1 MPDSNPPRIVLVDD
15 EPAVL
20 AALRRLLADE
30 PFEFEA
36 FSDPHEAV
44 ERVRTKPPT
53 AVIADYY
60 MPGLDGAEL
69 LERVRQI
76 DSTVVRMILTGQPDM
91 TVILDA
97 VARGSVFRFLLKPWD
112 EEELR
117 EALHDAV
124 AHHEHLRENLERQ
137 RELLDRT

>member
-20 AALRRLLADE
+20 AALQRLLADE
-30 PFEFEA
+30 PFELEA

-44 ERVRTKPPT
+44 ERIKTHPPT
-53 AVIADYY
+53 AVLADYY

-124 AHHEHLRENLERQ
+124 AHHANLVENIERQ
-137 RELLDRT
+137 RELLDRA